1 MVEGGGCGGRRVVW
15 CCLQFLCLHWF
26 TASRSEGD
34 LGGSGLGSLGAV
46 LSVLDEEVDGVVED
60 RGQVFQLMPV
70 YSVAGD
76 VAEKL
81 GKVPMGRC

>member
-1 MVEGGGCGGRRVVW
+1 MVGGGGCGGRRVVW

-46 LSVLDEEVDGVVED
+46 LSVVVEEVDGVVED
-60 RGQVFQLMPV
+60 WGGSRVMPV